1 MHNVYLEGSVPTP
14 TLNPYTVPLTPSP
27 TTDTDR
33 TQHQHTLRY
42 PSPDPEPNTHPDPE
56 PNPNPNPNPNI
67 NQVLKP
73 NMVKNGL
80 EGPKA
85 PTEKVAELTI
95 GVLKRTVPPAVP
107 GIFFLSVH
115 DPPTPSTPYHPHP
128 RPITTHTHTPQP

>member
-1 MHNVYLEGSVPTP
+1 
-14 TLNPYTVPLTPSP
+14 
-27 TTDTDR
+27 
-33 TQHQHTLRY
+33 
-42 PSPDPEPNTHPDPE
+42 
-56 PNPNPNPNPNI
+56 
-67 NQVLKP
+67 
-73 NMVKNGL
+73 MVKNGL

>member
-1 MHNVYLEGSVPTP
+1 MHNVYLEGSVPTHW
-14 TLNPYTVPLTPSP
+14 NPYTLPLTPSP
-27 TTDTDR
+27 TTDTDRR

-56 PNPNPNPNPNI
+56 PNPNPNPNI
-67 NQVLKP
+67 DQVLKP

-80 EGPKA
+80 EGAKA

-115 DPPTPSTPYHPHP
+115 PPAHTIDP
-128 RPITTHTHTPQP
+128 